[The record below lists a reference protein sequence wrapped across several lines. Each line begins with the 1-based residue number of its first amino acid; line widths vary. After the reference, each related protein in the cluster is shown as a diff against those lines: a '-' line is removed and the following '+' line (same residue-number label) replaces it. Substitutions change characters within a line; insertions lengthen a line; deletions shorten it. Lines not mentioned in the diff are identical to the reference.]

1 VQSSSSSKQQQAAAS
16 SSKQQ
21 QAAASSHCNLP
32 PLSHTCQLCVLFQ
45 FRTHFQGAQH
55 SATIHPMSAVSSSLV
70 KSRKHFE
77 RRCASIVQEYLI
89 LGNVEDAF
97 ESFVVCWRK
106 QWLQYF
112 TKAALHV
119 VLDHEFSC
127 IESFTSLLMYLH
139 VRGALPH
146 PSIESGLELVLKAL
160 PDVIKDVPQAVEYL
174 GAAIGHLI
182 ANNLVPESLVDALP
196 ALAGQELGSRVAAE
210 VRAAVALPLPIT
222 TYKKMVDGALL
233 ELFAS
238 GDVEEACLRVKEAG
252 PRHLGAEAIK
262 RSIIAG
268 IERKGKDRELVSRL
282 LMGLVSSGTIGRD
295 GVMEG
300 FLRVTRRLTDLSL
313 DNPGAAEVV
322 GRFLARAIC
331 DEVVAQSILSVCT
344 DSG

>member
-1 VQSSSSSKQQQAAAS
+1 
-16 SSKQQ
+16 
-21 QAAASSHCNLP
+21 
-32 PLSHTCQLCVLFQ
+32 
-45 FRTHFQGAQH
+45 
-55 SATIHPMSAVSSSLV
+55 MSAAPVTQV

-77 RRCASIVQEYLI
+77 QRCASITQEYLI

-112 TKAALHV
+112 TKASLHV
-119 VLDHEFSC
+119 VLDHEISS
-127 IESFTSLLMYLH
+127 IESFVTLLMHMH

-146 PSIESGLELVLKAL
+146 PSIETGVELVLKAM
-160 PDVIKDVPQAVEYL
+160 PDVIKDVPQAVQYL
-174 GAAIGHLI
+174 GVIIGHLI
-182 ANNLVPESLVDALP
+182 ANNLVPETLVDAVC
-196 ALAGQELGSRVAAE
+196 ALAGDELGGRVAAE

-222 TYKKMVDGALL
+222 TYKKHVDSALL

-238 GDVEEACLRVKEAG
+238 GDVDEACLRIKEAG
-252 PRHLGAEAIK
+252 PKHLGAEAVK
-262 RSIIAG
+262 RSVIAG
-268 IERKGKDRELVSRL
+268 VERKGKDRELVSRL
-282 LMGLVSSGTIGRD
+282 LMGLVSSNTIGRD

-300 FLRVTRRLTDLSL
+300 FLRVTRRLNDLSL

-331 DEVVAQSILSVCT
+331 DEVVAQSMLGVCS